1 MSAVSKVGCTPAAG
15 PSGQFPYGRGL
26 LVIMV
31 LMAPLP
37 TYVVANALVRDESGA
52 GLVIVRQAAAGD
64 LVPRWAVP
72 GGKVEPGETVHD
84 ALAREL
90 REETGLAYA
99 GDVAHA
105 CTVHYL
111 HLLPGG
117 ILTHAVVHIFDGRG
131 DGVTAALGAGAIDSP
146 DPGGT
151 VQVVELV
158 PLATA
163 IERLG
168 ATHERVVREPLLAYL
183 TGDRPAGGFWSY
195 PLPDTGVEPSFFA
208 PR

>member
-1 MSAVSKVGCTPAAG
+1 
-15 PSGQFPYGRGL
+15 
-26 LVIMV
+26 MV
-31 LMAPLP
+31 LMVPLP
-37 TYVVANALVRDESGA
+37 AYVVVNALVRDESGA

-64 LVPRWAVP
+64 PVPRWAVP
-72 GGKVEPGETVHD
+72 GGKVEPAETAHD

-117 ILTHAVVHIFDGRG
+117 TLTHAVVHVFDGCG

-183 TGDRPAGGFWSY
+183 TGDCPAGGFWSY
-195 PLPDTGVEPSFFA
+195 PLPDTGQEPSFFA